1 MESYVEIAFIHNF
14 LTNVIS
20 VWMALYLIQK
30 PLRGRRVIAYAFL
43 SSFWSSFV
51 FHDAGWIVLFMIEAV
66 SFTFVFY
73 RQKALYLAAL
83 MFRWLWHATCFVLW
97 EGSFHLGAFF
107 PWVHTPIYFCWFLY
121 AALFLYLYT
130 HASTLMKQRFIYGC
144 TIYADEPVHLRGYM
158 DSGNFVSW
166 NHLPVVFVCAEQR
179 DRFKGKSCEIRV
191 QSIHGCQRMKAM
203 LIYCAID
210 GCAKQKAYA
219 VFVSGLSIRGG
230 CQMILNLKMLSMR

>member
-30 PLRGRRVIAYAFL
+30 PLRGRRVMAYAFL

-66 SFTFVFY
+66 SFSFVFY

-97 EGSFHLGAFF
+97 EGSFHL
-107 PWVHTPIYFCWFLY
+107 
-121 AALFLYLYT
+121 
-130 HASTLMKQRFIYGC
+130 
-144 TIYADEPVHLRGYM
+144 
-158 DSGNFVSW
+158 
-166 NHLPVVFVCAEQR
+166 
-179 DRFKGKSCEIRV
+179 
-191 QSIHGCQRMKAM
+191 
-203 LIYCAID
+203 
-210 GCAKQKAYA
+210 
-219 VFVSGLSIRGG
+219 
-230 CQMILNLKMLSMR
+230 

>member
-1 MESYVEIAFIHNF
+1 M
-14 LTNVIS
+14 L
-20 VWMALYLIQK
+20 
-30 PLRGRRVIAYAFL
+30 FL

-66 SFTFVFY
+66 SFSFVFY

-130 HASTLMKQRFIYGC
+130 HASTLMKQRFIYGVRFTRMSRFIC
-144 TIYADEPVHLRGYM
+144 ADIWTAGISSVGIIFRCLCLRRTA
-158 DSGNFVSW
+158 
-166 NHLPVVFVCAEQR
+166 LP
-179 DRFKGKSCEIRV
+179 I
-191 QSIHGCQRMKAM
+191 
-203 LIYCAID
+203 
-210 GCAKQKAYA
+210 
-219 VFVSGLSIRGG
+219 
-230 CQMILNLKMLSMR
+230 